1 MEQKWK
7 FRFKGDRTILTLY
20 GLFILVSIIF
30 VFTSIGKHVYT
41 VGEDSVYPI
50 LFKHI
55 MIILAGIVACYVS
68 YRIKY
73 KYYSAPI
80 VRNLLYAISIV
91 LLIAALVFNGGKTA
105 SRWIVLPGI
114 GQLQGSEI
122 VKYLLILY
130 TSSLL
135 AINRETIKTL
145 DTFKKIGLPILL
157 VAALILKDNF
167 STSMLLVAVCAAL
180 MIIGRVNLK
189 YMSIALVVLLVL
201 LIGVVMVTAQLEGLR
216 SRSKTA
222 VHRIQTFIEN
232 DKTDLNEQQNLAR
245 MAIATGGVS
254 GKGIGRTE
262 EARFLSE
269 SHNDFIFAI
278 ILEETGFF
286 GCLFVVFLY
295 LYLILRIMY
304 VASRKANGLFGKFVA
319 LGIGFMFA
327 FQALMNMMVAAHMAP
342 VTGQTLPFI
351 SYGGTSFVF
360 ASFALGIVLN
370 ISKGEGMDAKDE
382 ETEEQD
388 DEQQNKES
396 KSQEGSKDKPTTRE
410 KLENR
415 IKEAYNESD
424 N

>member
-7 FRFKGDRTILTLY
+7 FRFKGDRTMLTLY

-30 VFTSIGKHVYT
+30 VFTSIGKLVYT
-41 VGEDSVYPI
+41 VGDNSVYP
-50 LFKHI
+50 LLLKHLGLI
-55 MIILAGIVACYVS
+55 FVGVVACYVS
-68 YRIKY
+68 YKIKY

-80 VRNLLYAISIV
+80 VRKLLYITSII
-91 LLIAALVFNGGKTA
+91 LLLAAFALSGGKTA

-122 VKYLLILY
+122 AKYLLILY

-135 AINRETIKTL
+135 AINRETIKTW
-145 DTFKKIGLPILL
+145 DTFKKIGIPVL
-157 VAALILKDNF
+157 VISALIFLENF
-167 STSMLLVAVCAAL
+167 STSMLVFAVCAAL
-180 MIIGRVNLK
+180 MIIGRVNMK
-189 YMSIALVVLLVL
+189 YMSIILVALLL
-201 LIGVVMVTAQLEGLR
+201 LIVGVVMVTAKSEKLR
-216 SRSKTA
+216 SSTA
-222 VHRIQTFIEN
+222 IHRVQTFIEN
-232 DKTDLNEQQNLAR
+232 DKTIIDQPNIAR

-278 ILEETGFF
+278 ILEETGFL
-286 GCLFVVFLY
+286 GALFVVFLY

-304 VASRKANGLFGKFVA
+304 VASRKANGFFGKFVA

-327 FQALMNMMVAAHMAP
+327 FQALMNMMVATHMAP

-382 ETEEQD
+382 EAEEQD

>member
-7 FRFKGDRTILTLY
+7 FGFKGDRTILTLY
-20 GLFILVSIIF
+20 GLLILISIIF
-30 VFTSIGKHVYT
+30 VFTSIGKLVYT
-41 VGEDSVYPI
+41 VGEDSVYPR
-50 LFKHI
+50 LLKHLGVI
-55 MIILAGIVACYVS
+55 VVGLAACFVG
-68 YRIKY
+68 Y
-73 KYYSAPI
+73 KIRYTYYSAPV
-80 VRNLLYAISIV
+80 VRKMLFAFSIILLVAAFV
-91 LLIAALVFNGGKTA
+91 LNGGKTA

-122 VKYLLILY
+122 AKYLLILY

-135 AINRETIKTL
+135 AVNRDTIKTW
-145 DTFKKIGLPILL
+145 DTFKKIISPVLI
-157 VAALILKDNF
+157 VSALIFPENF
-167 STSMLLVAVCAAL
+167 STSMLVFAVCAVL
-180 MIIGRVNLK
+180 MILGRVNLK
-189 YMSIALVVLLVL
+189 YTFGLLSFLAVLVV
-201 LIGVVMVTAQLEGLR
+201 GVVVGTENLERLR
-216 SRSKTA
+216 SATA
-222 VHRIQTFIEN
+222 ISRVQTFIEN
-232 DKTDLNEQQNLAR
+232 DKTIIDQPNIAR

-254 GKGIGRTE
+254 GKGIGHTE
-262 EARFLSE
+262 QARFLSE

-278 ILEETGFF
+278 ILEETGFL
-286 GCLFVVFLY
+286 GALFVVFLY

-304 VASRKANGLFGKFVA
+304 VASRKANGFFGKFVA

-327 FQALMNMMVAAHMAP
+327 FQALMNMMVATHMAP

-382 ETEEQD
+382 EEEEQD
-388 DEQQNKES
+388 DEQQIEEGKSKEE
-396 KSQEGSKDKPTTRE
+396 KKDKPTTRE